1 MLMGGSMAFLNRV
14 AIGAGVAGLFAFC
27 ANVAL
32 AQVEPPLHQAILD
45 GDEDA
50 IWENLDDP
58 DIPGVSPQGIR
69 PLLRLLTPEADEVLD
84 TRSHVDLLEKL
95 LGPDGADLSLPGYVG
110 YEGALYAFAPLT
122 VIDPV
127 LTELSNEALDALDA
141 GADWEMPY
149 YPVSRAFDP
158 YWYSDDFIECTPM
171 GFALLGAMVTD
182 EGSSAQH
189 EATNKLFYGFLYFDE
204 ETLQL
209 DEVCRFLKVPD
220 GVDIAESKISV
231 HDWLAYAGGIYGN
244 EIGLESAKAALMDQG
259 LYDEAEYEASFAK
272 FAPLADGLEDKR
284 QLRLAQQAIAI
295 PPQAQTQQL
304 AAVKDV
310 TTVSSGRGPTI
321 DPSVL
326 QPFRN
331 TIGRDF
337 TTELKPTLRPDSK
350 EPAIHKAIMRG
361 DLKAFRRALD
371 DPEADGYSP
380 RGLPPMARLTT
391 KDVQESVPADVRMQ
405 MIRELSEAG
414 GGPTGLPSA
423 YLNGPPEL
431 VRELLTEMVEN
442 LPESDTPDRLRTTSI
457 NSLFPVVG
465 DFSSSATYGQPLFDS
480 WESIVSCSPAGM
492 ISWSVASR
500 EFGTPASRESL
511 ENLMALLEIVP
522 TDILRNQPACRFN
535 DGKVESMDFRELSMF
550 ELMLLI
556 GVLSESEQNAQA
568 GINILQ
574 AAGLWSEEAQ
584 TYAESWI
591 NTVLGEIRG
600 QRQYAYDKQQL
611 KKQLA
616 SLPID
621 RREPAIHKA
630 LLRGDYDGVIA
641 NLSQANSP
649 GVSPKGIRPYLRLNT
664 PRVQNQFSARQQMLL
679 SNELAKRIDVTDFD
693 NYQELVHAAAYGPHD
708 QFRILLDAIHAGRS
722 SVGKPR
728 ISRDQLNLTSVQ
740 RGQGEY
746 SQFGSTHDTCP
757 VLMHV
762 WYSYISAPNAST
774 QLEEAKS
781 KLIFLLAGIRSWL
794 DDGPDL
800 DSPILGDPEQS
811 CIFYQLKPNPMAPGG
826 IERRVRSR
834 PNVYTELEKAL
845 KTPAQKARAE
855 WVIDK
860 LIEYGRFK
868 PEALAYWADIDAQR
882 QRNLAARNRK
892 EAETLAATRA
902 YERQMDQQSL
912 SAGIAGGLAAIDRD
926 LRNTPEAQRAELERR
941 AGETA
946 ERLSRESL
954 MEGGDG
960 SIGPVVMIDGRLE
973 RVGSSM
979 PTDRRSA
986 DALAG
991 SDQGEIEGG
1000 SSRQIPYK
1008 KVDYTPPCEW
1018 SCRGLD
1024 ETACNAAIAK
1034 YEACLEVKKVES
1046 RKAWENLRGEP
1057 VDPDAP
1063 YTPGGAIEN

>member
-1 MLMGGSMAFLNRV
+1 MRLSGGFGITLAAGFALCEAAFAQSEP
-14 AIGAGVAGLFAFC
+14 AI
-27 ANVAL
+27 
-32 AQVEPPLHQAILD
+32 HQAIID
-45 GDEDA
+45 GDAQA
-50 IWENLDDP
+50 IWDNLADP
-58 DIPGVSPQGIR
+58 DIPGVSPPGIR
-69 PLLRLLTPEADEVLD
+69 PLLRLLTPEAAEVLD
-84 TRSHVDLLEKL
+84 TRSHVELLETL
-95 LGPDGADLSLPGYVG
+95 LGPEGADLSLPGYVG
-110 YEGALYAFAPLT
+110 YEGALHAFGPLT

-127 LTELSNEALDALDA
+127 LTEISNAAYDAADA
-141 GADWEMPY
+141 GRDWEMPY
-149 YPVSRAFDP
+149 YPVSEAFDP

-182 EGSSAQH
+182 EGSSAQY
-189 EATNKLFYGFLYFDE
+189 EATNKLFYVFLYFDV

-209 DEVCRFLKVPD
+209 DEVCRFLETPE
-220 GVDIAESKISV
+220 GVDTPDSKISV

-244 EIGLESAKAALMDQG
+244 EVGLESAKAALMDQG
-259 LYDEAEYEASFAK
+259 LYNEAEYEVSFAK
-272 FAPLADGLEDKR
+272 FEPLADGLEGKR
-284 QLRLAQQAIAI
+284 QSRMAQQTTVL
-295 PPQAQTQQL
+295 PPQAEHQQV
-304 AAVKDV
+304 ASAPPV
-310 TTVSSGRGPTI
+310 TAVSSSRGMTI
-321 DPSVL
+321 DPSIL

-331 TIGRDF
+331 TIERDF
-337 TTELKPTLRPDSK
+337 TTDLNPAPRPDSN
-350 EPAIHKAIMRG
+350 EPAIHRAIMRG
-361 DLKAFRRALD
+361 DLNAFRRALD
-371 DPEADGYSP
+371 EPEAEGYSP

-391 KDVQESVPADVRMQ
+391 KDVQESVPNDVRMQ

-414 GGPTGLPSA
+414 GGPTGLPSS

-431 VRELLTEMVEN
+431 VRELLIESVEQM
-442 LPESDTPDRLRTTSI
+442 SGSYTPDRLQSTPLNI
-457 NSLFPVVG
+457 LFPVVD
-465 DFSSSATYGQPLFDS
+465 DFSTPMTYGQSLYDS
-480 WESIVSCSPAGM
+480 WVSIVRCTPAGM

-500 EFGTPASRESL
+500 EFGTPASQESL

-522 TDILRNQPACRFN
+522 TDILRNQPACYFN
-535 DGKVESMDFRELSMF
+535 KGKVDSMEHRDLSMF

-611 KKQLA
+611 ETQLA

-641 NLSQANSP
+641 NLSQANST
-649 GVSPKGIRPYLRLNT
+649 GVSPSGIRPYLRLIT
-664 PRVQNQFSARQQMLL
+664 PRVQNQFSASEQMSLGTAIA
-679 SNELAKRIDVTDFD
+679 ERIDVTDFD
-693 NYQELVHAAAYGPHD
+693 NYQVLVHAAAYGAFD
-708 QFRILLDAIHAGRS
+708 YFKILLDAFHTGRE

-740 RGQGEY
+740 RGQDNY

-781 KLIFLLAGIRSWL
+781 KLIFLLSGIRSWL

-811 CIFYQLKPNPMAPGG
+811 CIFYQLSSNPMAPGG

-834 PNVYTELEKAL
+834 PNLYTELEKAL
-845 KTPAQKARAE
+845 RTPAQKERAE
-855 WVIDK
+855 WVVDK

-868 PEALAYWADIDAQR
+868 PEALSYWADIDAQR
-882 QRNLAARNRK
+882 QRNLAARNRE

-912 SAGIAGGLAAIDRD
+912 SAGIAGGLSAIDRD

-941 AGETA
+941 AGEEA

-954 MEGGDG
+954 MAGGDG
-960 SIGPVVMIDGRLE
+960 SIGPMILQ
-973 RVGSSM
+973 
-979 PTDRRSA
+979 TDRFERQPDEAYQDNSPGYTGIQTDGELNHEFRSWV
-986 DALAG
+986 LCPG
-991 SDQGEIEGG
+991 V
-1000 SSRQIPYK
+1000 RQE
-1008 KVDYTPPCEW
+1008 DYVGRTLP
-1018 SCRGLD
+1018 
-1024 ETACNAAIAK
+1024 ACNRAG
-1034 YEACLEVKKVES
+1034 EMVEQS
-1046 RKAWENLRGEP
+1046 RPLSSQPGE
-1057 VDPDAP
+1057 
-1063 YTPGGAIEN
+1063 AIEN

>member
-1 MLMGGSMAFLNRV
+1 MHLLNRLAVAATSVV
-14 AIGAGVAGLFAFC
+14 AIAGVAS
-27 ANVAL
+27 

-45 GDEDA
+45 GDVDA
-50 IWENLDDP
+50 IWANLDDP
-58 DIPGVSPQGIR
+58 DVPGVSPPGIR

-84 TRSHVDLLEKL
+84 TRSHFELLEKL
-95 LGPDGADLSLPGYVG
+95 LGPDGANLSLPGYVG
-110 YEGALYAFAPLT
+110 YEGALYAFGPLT

-127 LTELSNEALDALDA
+127 LTELSNEGFDASEA

-149 YPVSRAFDP
+149 YPVSQAFDP
-158 YWYSDDFIECTPM
+158 YWYSDDTIECTPM

-182 EGSSAQH
+182 EGSSAQF
-189 EATNKLFYGFLYFDE
+189 EAANKLFYVFLYFDGD
-204 ETLQL
+204 TLQL
-209 DEVCRFLKVPD
+209 DEVCRFLKVPA
-220 GVDIAESKISV
+220 GLDIADSKISV

-244 EIGLESAKAALMDQG
+244 EVGLESAKAALMDQG

-272 FAPLADGLEDKR
+272 FEPLAEGLESKR
-284 QLRLAQQAIAI
+284 QSRMAQQTISR
-295 PPQAQTQQL
+295 PPQTEKQQVVS
-304 AAVKDV
+304 APPV
-310 TTVSSGRGPTI
+310 TAVSSSRGTTI
-321 DPSVL
+321 DPEIL

-331 TIGRDF
+331 TIERDF
-337 TTELKPTLRPDSK
+337 TTELKPTLKPDSK

-361 DLKAFRRALD
+361 DLNAFRRALD
-371 DPEADGYSP
+371 DPKSDGYSP
-380 RGLPPMARLTT
+380 RGLPPMARLMT
-391 KDVQESVPADVRMQ
+391 KGVQESVPADVRMQ
-405 MIRELSEAG
+405 MIRDLSEAG

-431 VRELLTEMVEN
+431 VRELIIESVERM
-442 LPESDTPDRLRTTSI
+442 PESYTPDRLESTPI
-457 NSLFPVVG
+457 NILFPVVD
-465 DFSSSATYGQPLFDS
+465 DFSTPMTYGQSLYDS
-480 WESIVSCSPAGM
+480 WVSIVRCTPAGM

-500 EFGTPASRESL
+500 EFGTPASQESL

-522 TDILRNQPACRFN
+522 TDILRNQPACYFSK
-535 DGKVESMDFRELSMF
+535 GKVDSLEHRDLSMF

-591 NTVLGEIRG
+591 NPVLGEIRG
-600 QRQYAYDKQQL
+600 QRQYAYDKRQL
-611 KKQLA
+611 EKQLD

-641 NLSQANSP
+641 NLSQANST
-649 GVSPKGIRPYLRLNT
+649 GVSPSGIRPYLRLIT
-664 PRVQNQFSARQQMLL
+664 PRVQNQFSASEQMSLGTAIA
-679 SNELAKRIDVTDFD
+679 ERIDVTDFD
-693 NYQELVHAAAYGPHD
+693 NYQVLVHAAAYGAFD
-708 QFRILLDAIHAGRS
+708 YFKILLDAFHTGRE

-781 KLIFLLAGIRSWL
+781 KLIFLLSGIRSWL

-811 CIFYQLKPNPMAPGG
+811 CIFYQLKSNPMAPGG

-834 PNVYTELEKAL
+834 PNLYTELEKAL
-845 KTPAQKARAE
+845 KMPAQKERAE
-855 WVIDK
+855 WVVDK

-868 PEALAYWADIDAQR
+868 PEALSYWADIDAQR
-882 QRNLAARNRK
+882 QRNLAARNRE

-912 SAGIAGGLAAIDRD
+912 SAGIAGGLSAIDRD
-926 LRNTPEAQRAELERR
+926 LRSTPEAQRAELERR
-941 AGETA
+941 AGEEA
-946 ERLSRESL
+946 ERLSRERL
-954 MEGGDG
+954 RRGEAGTGLIVEKDG
-960 SIGPVVMIDGRLE
+960 EYVIDNSMFTLKAGTIEESDETFAQGETSNGSTRKADY
-973 RVGSSM
+973 GSS
-979 PTDRRSA
+979 
-986 DALAG
+986 G
-991 SDQGEIEGG
+991 VCEGF
-1000 SSRQIPYK
+1000 
-1008 KVDYTPPCEW
+1008 
-1018 SCRGLD
+1018 
-1024 ETACNAAIAK
+1024 NAAE
-1034 YEACLEVKKVES
+1034 YESQVGRTCALMNPCHP
-1046 RKAWENLRGEP
+1046 GH
-1057 VDPDAP
+1057 DAYMASLP
-1063 YTPGGAIEN
+1063 SEGSGPAAICN